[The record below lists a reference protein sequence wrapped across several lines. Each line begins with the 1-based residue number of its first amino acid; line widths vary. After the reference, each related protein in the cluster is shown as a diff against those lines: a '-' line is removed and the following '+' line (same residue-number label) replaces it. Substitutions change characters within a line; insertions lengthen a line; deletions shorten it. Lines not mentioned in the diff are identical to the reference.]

1 MSPRP
6 SASPGRMASSL
17 EGSLFFAVKAPASSR
32 QHFGQED
39 FKGFSEDL
47 FAGFREE
54 EMCDSGPVMPVHL
67 GPMGGRLGRMCV
79 RMSPRKDCQED
90 GNSESDPMFPQ
101 QLGLA
106 ASECII
112 ATAEVV

>member
-1 MSPRP
+1 
-6 SASPGRMASSL
+6 
-17 EGSLFFAVKAPASSR
+17 
-32 QHFGQED
+32 
-39 FKGFSEDL
+39 
-47 FAGFREE
+47 
-54 EMCDSGPVMPVHL
+54 
-67 GPMGGRLGRMCV
+67 MCV